1 MIIDFEKLSERDIAT
16 LMRLAARI
24 EALERECCRLAQR
37 AQRRPKRQDL
47 HVAVGNEVPRACR
60 RSHEA

>member
-1 MIIDFEKLSERDIAT
+1 MIIDFEQLSERDIAT

-37 AQRRPKRQDL
+37 AQRRSKRPDL
-47 HVAVGNEVPRACR
+47 RVAVGGELPRADR
-60 RSHEA
+60 RSRGA